1 MTKNRNA
8 LPGRASILGSAL
20 LLAVLGTPVTAQVS
34 LSGTSYTENF
44 DAIGSGLPTGWTVRT
59 GATASALGS
68 NATYAQ
74 ATTAWNSS
82 NGNFRNAASADGMT
96 GSESSA
102 TQAASTDRA
111 LAVRQTGS
119 FGDPGAAFVLEIDN
133 TVGLTDFNLT
143 FKLQSLDQ
151 TTPRTITWRVDY
163 GFGATPTSFT
173 AVTTTPATITT
184 GGNAF
189 TNQSVSV
196 NFGNALNNQSGP
208 VWVRVV
214 TISGSSGSGT
224 RPTSGIDDFQLSWD
238 VPATP
243 NTSVAFVNTTGNVG
257 EGDGST
263 NLALAI
269 TNPDASNATTV
280 TIGISGATGR
290 VDSYSTSVTFP
301 ANSSANEHVVVT
313 LDNDALCN
321 GDEDVTFTITGI
333 SGGQGTPL
341 IGGNDA
347 YVLTVEDNETPVDP
361 TATAATAVD
370 EDGFT
375 ANWDAVSGATG
386 YYLDVSTS
394 PTFGGAGAHLAGWNF
409 TDGDQQA
416 DSGTPANASQSISAN
431 TGAAYTYPGGANL
444 AISTTG
450 WDGGNG
456 TKYWMIELETTGYGD
471 LSLSSKQQ
479 SSNSGPKNFKV
490 QYSIDGGGNWTDVPG
505 STVTVADNMTT
516 GVLNNL
522 PLPAACDNQASLQLR
537 WIMTSN
543 TAVNNGTV
551 AASGTSRIDDISVD
565 AASTPSFVAGYD
577 NLFVNGTSQAV
588 TGLSPATTYYYRVRS
603 EGGCSTGDNSNT
615 ITVTTDAGTTPFLA
629 AGTLADFGSL
639 CINTAG
645 TPQSFN
651 VTGTNLTTD
660 DVTVGP
666 LNGFTFST
674 TELGT
679 YTASL
684 SIAQPGG
691 SFSQDIW
698 VTFTP
703 TAVQSYDGNITVG
716 GGGAADVDVAVT
728 GEGIN
733 TAATASTGSASG
745 IDEGGATVE
754 GTIDDEGCSTV
765 TDYGIEYSTTMGFTP
780 GTGTQVPSTNL
791 SGIGFSSDITGLAA
805 CTMYYYRA
813 YVTNNGGTAYG
824 NEASFETAP
833 LDAPTATA
841 ASGILQDG
849 FTANWNAQ
857 PGATGYR
864 LDVSTSPTF
873 GSTIIPG
880 TATTETFTGISG
892 NPGSYLT
899 RNWTGVDGVEWA
911 AYKARTDQEVFSG
924 DPAIALQNQAGA
936 YLQSGAIDG
945 GVTSIRFDVVQVFS
959 GSGGVLTV
967 KVLSGPGFG
976 TTTTIG
982 TIAYSSTASVFD
994 ETFTP
999 IPGPV
1004 MILVENN
1011 ASARPAIDNLQFTRA
1026 ESFIPSF
1033 VPGYEDLAVAG
1044 TSQLVSGLNT
1054 STTYYYRVRAESG
1067 SCVSDHSNTI
1077 AATTLACAGN
1087 SFIVAI
1093 QTDGNGGQITWEV
1106 VDEANVSVAYGGPY
1120 TGQDNTLITENV
1132 CLGGAPVD
1140 ACYGFRIYD
1149 NFGDGIANGG
1159 WELRTTNGKVILRDA
1174 FNTGYIS
1181 PANPAQ
1187 SPSYGDAHSF
1197 CLPLGAVNIAPTECG
1212 IFNNLMGNKVYAVK
1226 QAGTNYLGQTLKYQ
1240 FEFSD
1245 PDAGF
1250 IRRIAKTTNLAK
1262 NLGHG
1267 LGEPA
1272 HPGVTYFAAAPTSA
1286 LGRCPP
1292 SGLRNGHQ
1300 RSPAARSWFRPRP
1313 TATAATRRESFNTNN
1328 SHLRHARGAASQ
1340 YEFHITNAYAKV
1352 LQPDLRAQHV
1362 HPAAEVE
1369 QQRGPPLVN
1378 GSTWPTWKRAMVSGM
1393 GKFGSTCTITIDNG
1407 GARSAPGRP
1416 HGTAVGNATP
1426 VAQPG

>member
-1 MTKNRNA
+1 MRKNRNA
-8 LPGRASILGSAL
+8 LPGWASLLGSSAL
-20 LLAVLGTPVTAQVS
+20 VALLAVPVNAQVT
-34 LSGTSYTENF
+34 LSGSSYTEDF
-44 DAIGSGLPTGWTVRT
+44 DAIGGGLPTGWTVRT
-59 GATASALGS
+59 GANASALGS
-68 NATYAQ
+68 SATYT
-74 ATTAWNSS
+74 ATATAWSGTS
-82 NGNFRNAASADGMT
+82 GNFRNAASATGMV
-96 GSESSA
+96 GNESSA

-111 LAVRQTGS
+111 LAVRQTGT
-119 FGDPGAAFVLEIDN
+119 FGDPGAAFTLQIDN
-133 TVGLTDFNLT
+133 TLNLSNFNLS
-143 FKLQSLDQ
+143 FLLQSLDAASS
-151 TTPRTITWRVDY
+151 RTVTWRVDY
-163 GFGATPTSFT
+163 GFGATPTTFT
-173 AVTTTPATITT
+173 AATTSPASITT
-184 GGNAF
+184 GGSTFTDQGVTVAF
-189 TNQSVSV
+189 GS
-196 NFGNALNNQSGP
+196 ALDNHSGP
-208 VWVRVV
+208 VWIRIV
-214 TISGSSGSGT
+214 TISSSSGSGN

-269 TNPDASNATTV
+269 TDPDASNATTV

-333 SGGQGTPL
+333 SGGQGTPYV
-341 IGGNDA
+341 GGNNA
-347 YVLTVEDNETPVDP
+347 FTLTVQDDETPVDP
-361 TATAATAVD
+361 TATAGTNVD
-370 EDGFT
+370 DNSFT

-394 PTFGGAGAHLAGWNF
+394 PTFGGPGTHVAGWDF
-409 TDGDQQA
+409 ADGDTQA
-416 DSGTPANASQSISAN
+416 DSGTPANAAQNISAN

-444 AISTTG
+444 AISSVD
-450 WDGGNG
+450 WDGGSG
-456 TKYWMIELETTGYGD
+456 TKYWLVEVETTGWSD
-471 LSLSSKQQ
+471 LTLSSKQQ
-479 SSNSGPKNFKV
+479 SSNTGPRDFKV
-490 QYSIDGGGNWTDVPG
+490 QYSTDNGGTWNDVPG
-505 STVTVADNMTT
+505 GTVTVANNMTT
-516 GVLNNL
+516 GVLINL
-522 PLPAACDNQASLQLR
+522 PLPVACNNQSQLQLR

-543 TAVNNGTV
+543 TSVNNGTV
-551 AASGTSRIDDISVD
+551 ANTGTSRIDDISID
-565 AASTPSFVAGYD
+565 AASSASYVPGYE
-577 NLFVNGTSQAV
+577 NLFVGGTSQSV
-588 TGLSPATTYYYRVRS
+588 TGLAPSTTYYYRVRS
-603 EGGCSTGDNSNT
+603 TGGCSTGDNSNT

-791 SGIGFSSDITGLAA
+791 SGNGFSSDITGLAA

-849 FTANWNAQ
+849 FTANWNAR

-1054 STTYYYRVRAESG
+1054 STTYYYRVRAESANC
-1067 SCVSDHSNTI
+1067 SSDNSNTI
-1077 AATTLACAGN
+1077 AITTLACPGN
-1087 SFIVAI
+1087 TVVVSITADANPGELYWEIVDDA
-1093 QTDGNGGQITWEV
+1093 NNV
-1106 VDEANVSVAYGGPY
+1106 VASGTPDQANAESTGSYCLSNSPGP
-1120 TGQDNTLITENV
+1120 
-1132 CLGGAPVD
+1132 AW
-1140 ACYGFRIYD
+1140 YGFHLYD
-1149 NFGDGIANGG
+1149 NSGDGIAGGG
-1159 WELRTTNGKVILRDA
+1159 WELRTLDGKVILGDT
-1174 FNTGYIS
+1174 FENGYVT
-1181 PANPAQ
+1181 PANPPL
-1187 SPSYGDAHSF
+1187 SGSYGSYHRFA
-1197 CLPLGAVNIAPTECG
+1197 LPLAAPDVHPAECG
-1212 IFNNLMGNKVYAVK
+1212 VFNNRSDNKVFANKV
-1226 QAGTNYLGQTLKYQ
+1226 AGTNYQGGTLNYQ

-1245 PDAGF
+1245 PDSGYV
-1250 IRRIAKTTNLAK
+1250 RRIKKPRNYVVFSELNPSPLKGGKHYFTRVRTDKAGPVADAHW
-1262 NLGHG
+1262 GAGCEMG
-1267 LGEPA
+1267 LGTTVNCTQLIESP
-1272 HPGVTYFAAAPTSA
+1272 TY
-1286 LGRCPP
+1286 
-1292 SGLRNGHQ
+1292 GH
-1300 RSPAARSWFRPRP
+1300 SCNE
-1313 TATAATRRESFNTNN
+1313 TRRYGPSSFIY
-1328 SHLRHARGAASQ
+1328 AQPVFGATQ
-1340 YEFHITNAYAKV
+1340 YEFRI
-1352 LQPDLRAQHV
+1352 
-1362 HPAAEVE
+1362 
-1369 QQRGPPLVN
+1369 
-1378 GSTWPTWKRAMVSGM
+1378 
-1393 GKFGSTCTITIDNG
+1393 
-1407 GARSAPGRP
+1407 
-1416 HGTAVGNATP
+1416 
-1426 VAQPG
+1426 

>member
-1 MTKNRNA
+1 
-8 LPGRASILGSAL
+8 
-20 LLAVLGTPVTAQVS
+20 
-34 LSGTSYTENF
+34 
-44 DAIGSGLPTGWTVRT
+44 
-59 GATASALGS
+59 
-68 NATYAQ
+68 
-74 ATTAWNSS
+74 
-82 NGNFRNAASADGMT
+82 
-96 GSESSA
+96 
-102 TQAASTDRA
+102 
-111 LAVRQTGS
+111 
-119 FGDPGAAFVLEIDN
+119 
-133 TVGLTDFNLT
+133 
-143 FKLQSLDQ
+143 
-151 TTPRTITWRVDY
+151 
-163 GFGATPTSFT
+163 
-173 AVTTTPATITT
+173 
-184 GGNAF
+184 
-189 TNQSVSV
+189 
-196 NFGNALNNQSGP
+196 NQSGP
-208 VWVRVV
+208 VWIRVA
-214 TISGSSGSGT
+214 TIVASSGSGN
-224 RPTSGIDDFQLSWD
+224 RPTTGIDDFDLGWTA
-238 VPATP
+238 PAVP
-243 NTSVAFVNTTGNVG
+243 NTSVAFVSTNSNAG
-257 EGDGST
+257 EEDGT
-263 NLALAI
+263 VNLALAI
-269 TNPDASNATTV
+269 TNPDATNATSV
-280 TIGISGATGR
+280 TIAASGATGR
-290 VDSYSTSVTFP
+290 ITGYSTTVTFP
-301 ANSSANEHVVVT
+301 AGSGANENVVVN
-313 LDNDALCN
+313 LNDDALCN
-321 GDEDVTFTITGI
+321 GDENVTFTITGI

-394 PTFGGAGAHLAGWNF
+394 PTFGGPGAHLAGWNF

-880 TATTETFTGISG
+880 TATTETFT
-892 NPGSYLT
+892 
-899 RNWTGVDGVEWA
+899 
-911 AYKARTDQEVFSG
+911 
-924 DPAIALQNQAGA
+924 
-936 YLQSGAIDG
+936 
-945 GVTSIRFDVVQVFS
+945 
-959 GSGGVLTV
+959 
-967 KVLSGPGFG
+967 
-976 TTTTIG
+976 
-982 TIAYSSTASVFD
+982 
-994 ETFTP
+994 
-999 IPGPV
+999 
-1004 MILVENN
+1004 
-1011 ASARPAIDNLQFTRA
+1011 
-1026 ESFIPSF
+1026 
-1033 VPGYEDLAVAG
+1033 
-1044 TSQLVSGLNT
+1044 
-1054 STTYYYRVRAESG
+1054 
-1067 SCVSDHSNTI
+1067 
-1077 AATTLACAGN
+1077 
-1087 SFIVAI
+1087 
-1093 QTDGNGGQITWEV
+1093 
-1106 VDEANVSVAYGGPY
+1106 
-1120 TGQDNTLITENV
+1120 
-1132 CLGGAPVD
+1132 
-1140 ACYGFRIYD
+1140 
-1149 NFGDGIANGG
+1149 
-1159 WELRTTNGKVILRDA
+1159 
-1174 FNTGYIS
+1174 
-1181 PANPAQ
+1181 
-1187 SPSYGDAHSF
+1187 
-1197 CLPLGAVNIAPTECG
+1197 
-1212 IFNNLMGNKVYAVK
+1212 
-1226 QAGTNYLGQTLKYQ
+1226 
-1240 FEFSD
+1240 
-1245 PDAGF
+1245 
-1250 IRRIAKTTNLAK
+1250 
-1262 NLGHG
+1262 
-1267 LGEPA
+1267 
-1272 HPGVTYFAAAPTSA
+1272 
-1286 LGRCPP
+1286 
-1292 SGLRNGHQ
+1292 
-1300 RSPAARSWFRPRP
+1300 
-1313 TATAATRRESFNTNN
+1313 
-1328 SHLRHARGAASQ
+1328 
-1340 YEFHITNAYAKV
+1340 
-1352 LQPDLRAQHV
+1352 
-1362 HPAAEVE
+1362 
-1369 QQRGPPLVN
+1369 
-1378 GSTWPTWKRAMVSGM
+1378 
-1393 GKFGSTCTITIDNG
+1393 
-1407 GARSAPGRP
+1407 
-1416 HGTAVGNATP
+1416 
-1426 VAQPG
+1426 